1 MKMKQLLR
9 YTTSLLRTA
18 LLIGAIIL
26 ANIQQTQAQ
35 TAEEWAEMPDAFET
49 MDPASIIGDGKY
61 YYIQFYQAAHDQ
73 CSYLTDCGVNERA
86 RSKDFLPF
94 ANNRLWTLEA
104 AGDDV
109 TNHFKLRN
117 KDGHYIQFGTFR
129 GDGGDKPRVGCVD
142 NFAAGSILTFHPI
155 GNDGYH
161 NGYYITA
168 FNGGSETY
176 PMYRPSYVEWAELAY
191 NTSYSSSIADV
202 FRLRFAKLKDNA
214 AFIIYYRG
222 EGIDNTNPG
231 AETTRHYLTYS
242 GTAESS
248 LGNNWW
254 SSSVSSQQSIIPN
267 DMPLCTLPTVA
278 AYHNDGLWTLEE
290 SDEEGQ
296 FYIKKYG
303 TNQYLNEDEHWAGI
317 YGSELGNK
325 DATKGIYTLEDPLAN
340 RYTRIQNTNYVT
352 EPLTANM
359 FFEWNGY
366 GANASKT
373 SDTPTHV
380 DVNFGDNAPQLNA
393 GGTVYGDD
401 YHVNYLKYANL
412 TGYRKIYFKGTPD
425 MQLRV
430 LMNRVEPIPEGQ
442 EGRDPDGGTYLE
454 KNVTIGSD
462 GKAELDLKDL
472 TLNTTITSQ
481 ATVNMTY
488 ICGSDDAVDASYGD
502 KTTEIVTGGYNN
514 GYKWSTGPGSS
525 ISEVKLGEKSWGVNN
540 IIYLKVDASAINGII
555 TKVTL
560 KADASGNGDRETEW
574 GAGFNDLEW
583 SPNMTW
589 NSVDAAGGRNITD
602 LTAVEDRPTVARNT
616 TQQISLDITG
626 AFTND
631 PDKIATI
638 LVYETRP
645 GGGSF
650 SNPTVE
656 VEYYPSVPYAHLNS
670 IKVGS
675 GTGTISSIKLEKD
688 EHRYLHRAQG
698 DGWQVMQWGED
709 NNETNNY
716 FYASFYPVEVPD
728 LNQEPNQDKY
738 YRVLAGFNDGYGV
751 DGQMLTEFG
760 WLANYSDADGE
771 RQLLFLSQEDDYQ
784 HFYLKT
790 PDGQYIRPTG
800 GTTDNK
806 NEGERLTNT
815 GLLAKFFLKWYYVNP
830 VPRIIEID
838 VRPYKVKHKESYLR
852 DYTTDSGESQGL
864 IRDADSDWMKNG
876 TQEVN
881 EFKITHYIRRG
892 NTRQMILPTT
902 LRENNDHV
910 FYQRWYIK
918 GDEENLTRL
927 QERVSLNVAGGKDVA
942 YYIYKNGLVTGQ
954 KLQWNI
960 PEYENVDKCVQY
972 RFSYSNP
979 DGAEGE
985 IPITADV
992 SRYSDLRYEG
1002 SSPYDGD
1009 LIEPSLTMRYIYYMN
1024 DAKSMA
1030 KRLMY
1035 FTGSNGWKEDKPIHF
1050 PVKRLSYE
1058 TDKNEA
1064 YQGEFLSL
1072 RNLFRDYWVFDDPL
1086 FIKEY
1091 VYDEQNREYVGV
1103 IDYDY
1108 IRNKTEYNAE
1118 ITQKYGEVT
1127 QATMDK
1133 FLDDHLI
1140 SSVIYNDQGKESG
1153 KRIMITWG
1161 NNDANLA
1168 LGGHKENN
1176 VAQGYYLYDEVYNK
1190 YQYGDSRF
1198 MVFNY
1203 PSSGQVT
1210 IPNGETEVSSELVAY
1225 FVDDRNTPDPED
1237 DIKYQLCRYTII
1249 FEKLSD
1255 PTIDNQTKTW
1265 SQIKGTNRDP
1275 NKLRDIA
1282 GPPIAK
1288 VTFDYP
1294 DRSADSET
1302 PDPDKNFYHTPQT
1315 GYTKHNNNSGLG
1327 PGSQIDKSSPI
1338 PLPFEKTNYAFDGA
1352 DCSWGSYA
1360 LISESETPYGYQNF
1374 VLPSNTLENKG
1385 NIGYAIE
1392 PDDGMQDGFMYID
1405 ASEMPG
1411 DICSVS
1417 FQGDFCADDKLM
1429 CTGWISGA
1437 NKKNWEEAD
1446 RDKRCPGGITLTM
1459 KGESE
1464 DGSTKTIYRF
1474 CPGQCYEVTSPYT
1487 YTKTINGQ
1495 PVTKNTVEWQQFYFE
1510 FSTDKKYKR
1519 YWMEVNN
1526 NCISSNGGDFMLDN
1540 IEVYCIVP
1548 DVEPDVNT
1556 PLCISVSED
1565 GKTVTDMRL
1574 LKLKINYNKLKSSRA
1589 VGADGT
1595 AEEGFVFL
1603 EKNKFLENFKAG
1615 LATLTYDEK
1624 QTLHLEGFNFNTI
1637 TLDALANAI
1646 EKGELSSINMLS
1658 LAETDKAYI
1667 AYKDAFDSAILG
1679 KKSTWHSDDRDNVN
1693 TMNSSILYF
1702 RWSSTFENNTY
1713 QPPYS
1718 FADAVNKKHA
1728 VYREVEV
1735 VEGEKINYIVMNG
1748 NYPGLNWKTN
1758 VDYYVINTNQTFA
1771 SGKPFTAF
1779 NLCSECCK
1787 ASTFK
1792 IDPPYHVLGLESSE
1806 TTDDYVVCEGQI
1818 PTIVLNLKGFDL
1830 NGNEVD
1836 MSGINYDW
1844 WLGDPTYT
1852 ETDDDNNVIRPKLA
1866 TLEHYH
1872 AQHKV
1877 INGVDVKLDKALS
1890 TFRTYYPSATSL
1902 EGLRHEVQHAPD
1914 PALTI
1919 NMIDYLQELIDAD
1932 ELVLHQTSVS
1942 VPAEPVAS
1950 DDSYFYMVA
1959 CPIHDEMFDQ
1969 ALNPE
1974 ENEYV
1979 SYYCDEPQGLRIKVG
1994 GKSPRLQTGFVPG
2007 EHGFQTYN
2015 YNFPANTNPVLS
2027 IRLAKAAQFETV
2039 KNTVE
2044 EVKVTNAETNEVTYT
2059 ISEAPNYLWLPIR
2072 NAQTEGATG
2081 VIKKAKDDNVYLA
2094 SSNDLTWD
2102 KKISAEMNKNGS
2114 LPIVGRIVQLTAVNT
2129 KNNSNADENGNNRLC
2144 VYFVKDF
2151 NVREGYNYTLSLP
2164 FQEDDNSNACDGTIL
2179 INLKIVP
2186 DYEVWTGAAANPS
2199 DPTASNTDWNNDEN
2213 WRRADGNTTIN
2224 NSYYGDELYRAN
2236 GAVDNEDS
2244 PLHTYTTNKDNYYS
2258 SSKKANAKP
2267 SSDQILRKGF
2277 APLYCTHVLM
2287 KSDEWGNAPVL
2298 YDALDYK
2305 VEDTEHKLNDAPFP
2319 NLRETST
2326 PILKFDMQA
2335 RRWDMWNET
2344 YGENPDRGSSSRPND
2359 LIAEMYQINS
2369 CDEIVFQ
2376 PGTELRNA
2384 HLLNY
2389 NSAWME
2395 YQLDNKRWY
2404 LLGSPLQ
2411 GTISGEWYA
2420 PTGTAQQKTTYYD
2433 PVTFGTGYDRYSP
2446 AIYQRSWDKAK
2457 TVLYEIGSEYST
2469 TDDSQTENLGYAWGG
2484 HWDGSNWKDPS
2495 EATDGT
2501 GADEYLDRLG
2511 YKPMG
2516 GNKANVAIKGIWSNT
2531 YNDAQ
2536 VDYADGGFSV
2546 MVMNHLKGNDTSGD
2560 KAIIRLP
2567 KEDTKYFYFEYSED
2581 GSRDDTNNT
2590 GDTKTD
2596 LSDVRTKD
2604 RAKNRGR
2611 LKADKL
2617 LPATVRVDNNDVEI
2631 RKTETAVSIYG
2642 DARNYTR
2649 IPIRE
2654 DALQEMN
2661 NSFLPIVVD
2670 GNPQPPTAGLFTE
2683 TVAAGISHLNYYLV
2697 ENPFPCGLDMDKF
2710 FEANPRLE
2718 KKYWLL
2724 TASGQHLVQ
2733 KGEENDEWISPT
2745 ISTSDGD
2752 VFASAN
2758 SILAPGQ
2765 GFFVE
2770 ATAPAEPVTSIA
2782 ITFNK
2787 DMQTQSR
2794 FGVKDNENGMT
2805 FTIVVGQAQEM
2816 EPLKEKY
2823 DSNENGV
2830 IDEDDEERIVTIR
2843 VDTDGDGIL
2852 DADETVM
2859 VPKYIDDPDNPGTK
2873 IPSLSDIEE
2882 DVVIYKYKQESLD
2895 ATHNKEYPLLG
2906 RTRGEETEPSLQGL
2920 VITAQRDDNQSSALV
2935 MQRDEASNDFLP
2947 SEDTETFIT
2956 SDLEHVPTVYTLCGR
2971 LATTINSIHDF
2982 RSLPIGVESNSDAP
2996 CTLTFKGVEMLGD
3009 SIAFYDALEQK
3020 LTPLKSGM
3028 TVSVS
3033 GQTQNRYYLVR
3044 SLIKEEA
3051 AAETHIQIFTEGLT
3065 AKVIASTGEPITSV
3079 RCYDTAGRLIHSAS
3093 PQTPEY
3099 SFSLPI
3105 AGIYIISAETEN
3117 DRKTIKL
3124 MAK

>member
-1 MKMKQLLR
+1 MKQLFI
-9 YTTSLLRTA
+9 YTSSLLRTV
-18 LLIGAIIL
+18 LLLGAIVIV
-26 ANIQQTQAQ
+26 NTQQTKAQ
-35 TAEEWAEMPDAFET
+35 PVSITAEMPDAFET
-49 MDPASIIGDGKY
+49 IKNPVAGEY
-61 YYIQFYQAAHDQ
+61 YYIQFYKEEVYSPYLYQSFMGELGEGQQMQAMD
-73 CSYLTDCGVNERA
+73 YM
-86 RSKDFLPF
+86 PF
-94 ANNRLWTLEA
+94 AANRLWMLV
-104 AGDDV
+104 AGSDA
-109 TNHFKLRN
+109 THFKLKSKRGFYAYYDN
-117 KDGHYIQFGTFR
+117 NNRFR
-129 GDGGDKPRVGCVD
+129 TTATAENASEFTITDR
-142 NFAAGSILTFHPI
+142 
-155 GNDGYH
+155 
-161 NGYYITA
+161 NGYRTGFKELMSGSARLGRYSKDEW
-168 FNGGSETY
+168 GGIINTQG
-176 PMYRPSYVEWAELAY
+176 Y
-191 NTSYSSSIADV
+191 NNV
-202 FRLRFAKLKDNA
+202 NFVRFAKLKPNA
-214 AFIIYYRG
+214 AHIIYYRG
-222 EGIDNTNPG
+222 EHADGLDNDRVSAN
-231 AETTRHYLTYS
+231 AATTRHYLTYS
-242 GTAESS
+242 DADSEITASVILNGNLEANLGGGDASCFYIGEPSSTTPRQATITNGIGVDGSKGISVTSGATDDPQEWDTQFFIRAKDVIPAGKTIHVEFDYKASAAVNEVHTQAHAEPGVYRGYGTFGTLNFTTQWQHYSRDVEVTGTM
-248 LGNNWW
+248 GNDFRTIALDLYKNNAGVVYYFDNIVFTAPTT
-254 SSSVSSQQSIIPN
+254 SKVSSRRSIIPS
-267 DMPLCTLPTVA
+267 DKSLWTLPTA
-278 AYHNDGLWTLEE
+278 AVYHQDGLWILEE
-290 SDEEGQ
+290 ASNDGQ
-296 FYIKKYG
+296 FYIKRYG
-303 TNQYLNEDEHWAGI
+303 EEQYLTVRQINDYNYCTVLGDKEDL
-317 YGSELGNK
+317 YGKFELE
-325 DATKGIYTLEDPLAN
+325 TPTAN
-340 RYTRIQNTNYVT
+340 RYTRIHNVC
-352 EPLTANM
+352 PLWGLGRYLS
-359 FFEWNGY
+359 FWG
-366 GANASKT
+366 
-373 SDTPTHV
+373 
-380 DVNFGDNAPQLNA
+380 GDGSPVMQGPYYDDSWWNA
-393 GGTVYGDD
+393 G
-401 YHVNYLKYANL
+401 
-412 TGYRKIYFKGTPD
+412 
-425 MQLRV
+425 
-430 LMNRVEPIPEGQ
+430 
-442 EGRDPDGGTYLE
+442 
-454 KNVTIGSD
+454 
-462 GKAELDLKDL
+462 
-472 TLNTTITSQ
+472 
-481 ATVNMTY
+481 
-488 ICGSDDAVDASYGD
+488 
-502 KTTEIVTGGYNN
+502 
-514 GYKWSTGPGSS
+514 
-525 ISEVKLGEKSWGVNN
+525 
-540 IIYLKVDASAINGII
+540 
-555 TKVTL
+555 
-560 KADASGNGDRETEW
+560 
-574 GAGFNDLEW
+574 
-583 SPNMTW
+583 
-589 NSVDAAGGRNITD
+589 
-602 LTAVEDRPTVARNT
+602 
-616 TQQISLDITG
+616 
-626 AFTND
+626 
-631 PDKIATI
+631 
-638 LVYETRP
+638 
-645 GGGSF
+645 
-650 SNPTVE
+650 
-656 VEYYPSVPYAHLNS
+656 
-670 IKVGS
+670 
-675 GTGTISSIKLEKD
+675 
-688 EHRYLHRAQG
+688 
-698 DGWQVMQWGED
+698 
-709 NNETNNY
+709 
-716 FYASFYPVEVPD
+716 FYPVEVPVSGKDEFFQVRVKLNPPNGTQEERQYIPLNPKQNDGTTRLSILRQEGDNIIGATYKAKDNYKNCFQYTGDNALTVSSGYQKIVVRFASPVEGNWGISGIVPNGSGGWTQGWEQIPVGSMYYEMD
-728 LNQEPNQDKY
+728 LTGITVINDFTIFSTTNSNYDDTNHPVKIEIAEIYFYKGSMLNNATGASMSSSEGFPSLWELEQVEDYDHFRLKNPNTGKYLAGNGRMTEPNDP
-738 YRVLAGFNDGYGV
+738 YGEV
-751 DGQMLTEFG
+751 G
-760 WLANYSDADGE
+760 ADE
-771 RQLLFLSQEDDYQ
+771 AETNSNSKFW
-784 HFYLKT
+784 
-790 PDGQYIRPTG
+790 
-800 GTTDNK
+800 TDF
-806 NEGERLTNT
+806 T
-815 GLLAKFFLKWYYVNP
+815 LKWYLPTEDAEKEIIVNYYVT
-830 VPRIIEID
+830 
-838 VRPYKVKHKESYLR
+838 HKESYLR
-852 DYTTDSGESQGL
+852 AYADKQVIADQDGLKKQGL
-864 IRDADSDWMKNG
+864 SRDIDSDWWNFDGNGFDPKKG
-876 TQEVN
+876 TQKTNHFE
-881 EFKITHYIRRG
+881 ITHYIKKG
-892 NTRQMILPTT
+892 NSKVIEFPTV
-902 LRENNDHV
+902 LNRNNDHIFFQR
-910 FYQRWYIK
+910 FYHYTEPDTEMDLDK
-918 GDEENLTRL
+918 LKAH
-927 QERVSLNVAGGKDVA
+927 VSLDTRDDGDVQ
-942 YYIYKNGLVTGQ
+942 YFLYKNGMVTGQ
-954 KLQWNI
+954 KLDWTYDDGTAI
-960 PEYENVDKCVQY
+960 PDDGMARNEQR
-972 RFSYSNP
+972 RFNFTNS
-979 DGAEGE
+979 DGQPFTVAV
-985 IPITADV
+985 DV
-992 SRYSDLRYEG
+992 SRYSDLEYVNKT
-1002 SSPYDGD
+1002 SHLSGD
-1009 LIEPSLTMRYIYYMN
+1009 LIEPSLTMRYIFNMN
-1024 DAKSMA
+1024 DAKDMA
-1030 KRLMY
+1030 KSL
-1035 FTGSNGWKEDKPIHF
+1035 TDCPEGGSKWLESKEIHF
-1050 PVKRLSYE
+1050 GRTQVPYTKFKKVGYR
-1058 TDKNEA
+1058 
-1064 YQGEFLSL
+1064 GEFIGL
-1072 RNLFRDYWVFDDPL
+1072 RHVFSDYWVYDNPNLITKDANGKVVVNTSYISNNFNVDTANEDALNDFLDQHLVSAVNNNNGGKIEVEIDDPNHTGIRRGGYNAL
-1086 FIKEY
+1086 LESTLDNGLKN
-1091 VYDEQNREYVGV
+1091 Q
-1103 IDYDY
+1103 DYDDSNDDESNY
-1108 IRNKTEYNAE
+1108 QGFYFYDKLSPSPKTEYGNSRFVVFRYPAGS
-1118 ITQKYGEVT
+1118 IVNNYGPNNKAYVKVYFRVDENT
-1127 QATMDK
+1127 RYQLAQYT
-1133 FLDDHLI
+1133 LI
-1140 SSVIYNDQGKESG
+1140 F
-1153 KRIMITWG
+1153 
-1161 NNDANLA
+1161 DANMA
-1168 LGGHKENN
+1168 TRPWTEIKNGT
-1176 VAQGYYLYDEVYNK
+1176 GYANGVNK
-1190 YQYGDSRF
+1190 
-1198 MVFNY
+1198 V
-1203 PSSGQVT
+1203 
-1210 IPNGETEVSSELVAY
+1210 
-1225 FVDDRNTPDPED
+1225 
-1237 DIKYQLCRYTII
+1237 
-1249 FEKLSD
+1249 
-1255 PTIDNQTKTW
+1255 
-1265 SQIKGTNRDP
+1265 KGTDRDP
-1275 NKLRDIA
+1275 RSLRAKA
-1282 GPPIAK
+1282 GHPIAK
-1288 VTFDYP
+1288 ISFDYP
-1294 DRSADSET
+1294 INTTYHYPSEYESNST
-1302 PDPDKNFYHTPQT
+1302 D
-1315 GYTKHNNNSGLG
+1315 GITKHNGGNNN
-1327 PGSQIDKSSPI
+1327 PGGTIANSSPI
-1338 PLPFEKTNYAFDGA
+1338 PLTFGHTNYAFDG
-1352 DCSWGSYA
+1352 DWCNWGSYA
-1360 LISESETPYGYQNF
+1360 MVTTMETHFGNVKTILPADDADYGYN
-1374 VLPSNTLENKG
+1374 LP
-1385 NIGYAIE
+1385 A
-1392 PDDGMQDGFMYID
+1392 DDGMQKAFLYID
-1405 ASEMPG
+1405 ASEQPG
-1411 DICSVS
+1411 DICAVE
-1417 FQGDFCADDKLM
+1417 FEGEFCADDKLM
-1429 CTGWISGA
+1429 CTGWISGS
-1437 NKKNWEEAD
+1437 NKIQND
-1446 RDKRCPGGITLTM
+1446 DRCPGSITLTV
-1459 KGESE
+1459 KGEDENGNSN
-1464 DGSTKTIYRF
+1464 TIYRF
-1474 CPGQCYEVTSPYT
+1474 CPGQIYELN
-1487 YTKTINGQ
+1487 NGYGAD
-1495 PVTKNTVEWQQFYFE
+1495 VNGNATAAENAAGIDGNGNNATHVVWQQFYFE
-1510 FSTDKKYKR
+1510 FSTDRKYER
-1519 YWMEVNN
+1519 YWLEVNN
-1526 NCISSNGGDFMLDN
+1526 NCVSSNGGDFMIDN
-1540 IEVYCIVP
+1540 VEVYTIVP
-1548 DVEPDVNT
+1548 EVEPEINT
-1556 PLCISVSED
+1556 PLCISVDET
-1565 GKTVTDMRL
+1565 GKEVTEMRL
-1574 LKLKINYNKLKSSRA
+1574 LKLRINHNKLVSSRT
-1589 VGADGT
+1589 VGSDGT

-1603 EKNKFLENFKAG
+1603 EKYKFLETFKTG
-1615 LATLTYDEK
+1615 LAKLTSQEK
-1624 QTLHLEGFNFNTI
+1624 HALGLDRFDFANI
-1637 TLDALANAI
+1637 TLDALADSI
-1646 EKGELSSINMLS
+1646 DKGALSSINMSS
-1658 LAETDKAYI
+1658 LEETDKAYI

-2446 AIYQRSWDKAK
+2446 AIYQRSWDKSK

-2710 FEANPRLE
+2710 FEANPGLE

-3051 AAETHIQIFTEGLT
+3051 AAETHLQIFTEGLT